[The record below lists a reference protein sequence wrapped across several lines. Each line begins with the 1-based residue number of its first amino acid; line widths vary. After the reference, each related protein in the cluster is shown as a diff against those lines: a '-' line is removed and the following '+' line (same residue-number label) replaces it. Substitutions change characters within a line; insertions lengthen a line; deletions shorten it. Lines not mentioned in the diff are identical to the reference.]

1 MPVNTGIFRIGRNAM
16 TPLSSYEDHQ
26 EVRNRIGVSASM
38 TVKDQS
44 LAILFCGI
52 ALPIAIHFDAASS
65 VFLIAAMASSLF
77 AGRKAGLLAMGLL
90 TLLFRVF
97 FLPTRH
103 PVVVAHEPIVRF
115 VAFVGAMVL
124 ATAMIERSKQSNL
137 AQLRREKDFRSLAET
152 CPDCILIV
160 NENQIIQFANP
171 AVTKLFGYAIQ
182 DVIGRPSSFLLSDL
196 KENQPPS
203 GEFLANTKA
212 GGPLSIDATC
222 GRFDDKTTI
231 FLRDISERTRAQEKL
246 EQSEQELRLI
256 VDTIPG
262 MVYSRNADGAV
273 EYANRLATEF
283 FGKTREEISNG
294 AWIDALHP
302 DEKDWVLASIE
313 KHFRK
318 GEPYTMEYRR
328 RRFDGHYRWFQTTVQ
343 PLRGLNGELIRWY
356 GLMVDIQDRK
366 TAEESLREIQSRLSR
381 AAQLATAAELSASIV
396 HEISQPLAAMVA
408 NGEAGLQWLSANPP
422 NIPKGIGAIERVV
435 RDGKDAREI
444 VKGLRTLFKRSSPRM
459 SALDLRPVLDEVL
472 MLARGKAE
480 RHEISVAVEIPPDL
494 PQVLADRIQ
503 VQQVLL
509 NLVSNAIEAMHGISG
524 RPRLLKVRLEQQGSK
539 VATEVIDTGIGVC
552 DLDKMFETFFT
563 TKESGMGIG
572 LPICRSIIQAHN
584 GQLWASRN
592 EPHGMK
598 MTFTLP
604 RFTSSQAEES

>member
-1 MPVNTGIFRIGRNAM
+1 MPVNTGIFRIGRDPM

-26 EVRNRIGVSASM
+26 KEGNRIAVRTSM
-38 TVKDQS
+38 RVKDLG

-52 ALPIAIHFDAASS
+52 AVPIAFHFDAPSS

-90 TLLFRVF
+90 ALLFKVF
-97 FLPTRH
+97 FLTRH

-115 VAFVGAMVL
+115 ATIVCAMAF
-124 ATAMIERSKQSNL
+124 ATEMIARSKRSDL
-137 AQLRREKDFRSLAET
+137 AQLQRERDFRSLAET

-182 DVIGRPSSFLLSDL
+182 DVIGRPSSLLLSDL

-212 GGPLSIDATC
+212 GGLLSIEATC
-222 GRFDDKTTI
+222 GRFDGKTTI
-231 FLRDISERTRAQEKL
+231 FLRDIRDRKRAQEKL

-256 VDTIPG
+256 LDTIPG
-262 MVYSRNADGAV
+262 MVYSRSPDGRV
-273 EYANRLATEF
+273 EYANRLATEYL
-283 FGKTREEISNG
+283 GKTVEEISNG

-302 DEKDWVLASIE
+302 DEKDWVLAAIQ
-313 KHFRK
+313 KNFRK

-328 RRFDGHYRWFQTTVQ
+328 RRCDGHYRWFQTKVK
-343 PLRGLNGELIRWY
+343 PLSGPNGEVIRWY
-356 GLMVDIQDRK
+356 GLMVDVQDRK
-366 TAEESLREIQSRLSR
+366 TAEESLREIQYRLSR

-408 NGEAGLQWLSANPP
+408 NGQAGLQWLSANPP
-422 NIPKGIGAIERVV
+422 NIPKGIAAIERIV

-444 VKGLRTLFKRSSPRM
+444 VKGLRTLFKRSSPQK
-459 SALDLRPVLDEVL
+459 SALDLRPVVDEVIT
-472 MLARGKAE
+472 LAQGKAE

-494 PQVLADRIQ
+494 PQVLGDRIQ

-509 NLVSNAIEAMHGISG
+509 NLVSNAIEAMHDVSG
-524 RPRLLKVRLEQQGSK
+524 RPRVLKLQLEQQGGK
-539 VATEVIDTGIGVC
+539 VATEVIDTGVGVS
-552 DLDKMFETFFT
+552 DLDKIFETFFT
-563 TKESGMGIG
+563 TKKSGMGIG
-572 LPICRSIIQAHN
+572 LPICRSIVEAHN
-584 GQLWASRN
+584 GQLWACRN

-604 RFTSSQAEES
+604 RFTRPQAEGQ